1 MFDLYNRPNPF
12 MSSPSHRKNEI
23 EEESPSL
30 EDTVDK
36 HPSSKK
42 KGKEPIPF
50 FIFIASLIIVIVG
63 TAFMLISSLHFVAE
77 TEEAVITCFGNPR
90 TVSQSGLCFTI
101 PFIEEFETVDK
112 TIHKMPIGYTI
123 ENDDTVPAEASMIT
137 KDFNFLDVYFDLTW
151 QVSDPI
157 KYLYASQDPETILYN
172 LVQSTIRDTVG
183 TRLTDNVL
191 TIARDEVQEIVHN
204 VLVDKLEALDIGIII
219 HQASIQDVAPPIDQV
234 KAAFNAVESAKT
246 SVNTKVS
253 EANKTYSEKTS
264 EAKADADEKI
274 QSAEA
279 DKAERINEA
288 EGQVA
293 RFTSMYKQYLL
304 APEVTKLRMY
314 YEAMEEI
321 LPNVKVIITNGNG
334 EIVNVFTEPYSSMNT
349 TTTPNSNLGGS
360 ATANT
365 DGTASPS
372 DTTAS
377 NSTN

>member
-12 MSSPSHRKNEI
+12 MSSPSRRKNEI

-36 HPSSKK
+36 HPSSRK
-42 KGKEPIPF
+42 KGKEPVPF

-63 TAFMLISSLHFVAE
+63 TAFMVISSLHFISE

-90 TVSQSGLCFTI
+90 TVSQSGPCFTI

-112 TIHKMPIGYTI
+112 TIHKMVVGYTV
-123 ENDDTVPAEASMIT
+123 EDDDTITSEASMIT
-137 KDFNFLDVYFDLTW
+137 KDFNFLDVFFDLTW
-151 QVSDPI
+151 QVSDPV
-157 KYLYASQDPETILYN
+157 KYLYASQKPEIILSN
-172 LVQSTIRDTVG
+172 LLQSTIRDTVG
-183 TRLTDNVL
+183 TRSTDDVL
-191 TIARDEVQEIVHN
+191 TISRDDIQETVTKI
-204 VLVDKLEALDIGIII
+204 LADKIEALDIGILI
-219 HQASIQDVAPPIDQV
+219 HQATIQDAVPPTSDV
-234 KAAFNAVESAKT
+234 EAAFNAVESAKT

-264 EAKADADEKI
+264 DAKADADEKI

-349 TTTPNSNLGGS
+349 TATPSSNLGGS

-372 DTTAS
+372 DITAS
-377 NSTN
+377 DSTN